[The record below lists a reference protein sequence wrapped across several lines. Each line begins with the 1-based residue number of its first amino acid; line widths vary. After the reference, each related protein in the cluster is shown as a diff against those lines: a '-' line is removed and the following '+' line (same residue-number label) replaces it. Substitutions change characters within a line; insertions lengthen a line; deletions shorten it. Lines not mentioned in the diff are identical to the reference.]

1 MHHTT
6 HAIILA
12 AGFGSRLQAK
22 EGHKLLARIGQRTML
37 DYHMENFLRVGVT
50 HITVVTG
57 FRHEA
62 LERAVENATANH
74 ERLTVMTAYN
84 SDFER
89 SNGLSVLAG
98 IKAATAH
105 IDASIPFWLTMG
117 DHLFEPTLFEQ
128 IATQPRFEEHIHGA
142 LYIDRKL
149 DTIFDVPDATK
160 LRFNEAGKLDAI
172 GKEIGEFNAVDVGL
186 FWGKSGFVKA
196 LEQALSERD
205 DCSTSDAVT
214 TLESRGDFAFPDVG
228 EALWQDVDTPEARK
242 HAEHLLSNFTGF
254 QRPGKEAS

>member
-62 LERAVENATANH
+62 LERAVEAASSNH
-74 ERLTVMTAYN
+74 DKLTVMTAYN

-98 IKAATAH
+98 IEAATQH
-105 IDASIPFWLTMG
+105 IDAPIPFWLTMG
-117 DHLFEPTLFEQ
+117 DHLFEPLLFEH
-128 IATQPRFEEHIHGA
+128 IAAQPPFDEHIHGA

-160 LRFNEAGKLDAI
+160 LRFDETNRLDAI
-172 GKEIGEFNAVDVGL
+172 GKEIGPFNAVDVGL
-186 FWGKSGFVKA
+186 FWGKSGFVEA
-196 LEQALSERD
+196 LEQALARRD

-214 TLESRGDFAFPDVG
+214 TLEAQGRFAFPDVQQ
-228 EALWQDVDTPEARK
+228 ALWQDVDTPEARA
-242 HAEHLLSNFTGF
+242 HAEHLLQGFTGKLAPN
-254 QRPGKEAS
+254 QEAS